1 MTLSYSL
8 SPTFKKGFF
17 FILWLCVSACMYVY
31 VTHTSLVPEGA
42 RRERWILWLA
52 YKYMDFIRTHTCET
66 ILRHLSPPQL
76 LGNLL
81 PLSNRPSFSFHDTGS
96 PLPSLVLPFSLY
108 SPYAPLYFHARCRF
122 ICVYVYKSFK
132 YRFCIRKTTFFWV
145 YFT

>member
-1 MTLSYSL
+1 MELGLNPQLRNYQASKSYDTEL
-8 SPTFKKGFF
+8 VPQPYFYKRIYFF

-31 VTHTSLVPEGA
+31 VTHTSLVPEGT
-42 RRERWILWLA
+42 RRERWMLWLA
-52 YKYMDFIRTHTCET
+52 YKHMDFIRTHTCET

-122 ICVYVYKSFK
+122 ICVYVCK
-132 YRFCIRKTTFFWV
+132 
-145 YFT
+145 